1 MPDPVKKAP
10 PKGGRKGGTTF
21 PRLSLGEAQTYA
33 LKLVTKTH
41 AGPQS
46 KDVVFKGVF
55 NSSGPT
61 GAVRASALKQ
71 FGLLELD
78 DKGYRATQLAKDI
91 GAAPADKKV
100 PLLRKACV
108 APAPFKT
115 LYETFQGDE
124 VTKPRIRQ
132 QALNLNMH
140 PESVDTC
147 VDLFVSSLG
156 DGKAGYR

>member
-1 MPDPVKKAP
+1 MGSPTCKEAAQFAGVDPRTAGK
-10 PKGGRKGGTTF
+10 
-21 PRLSLGEAQTYA
+21 L
-33 LKLVTKTH
+33 LK
-41 AGPQS
+41 
-46 KDVVFKGVF
+46 
-55 NSSGPT
+55 N
-61 GAVRASALKQ
+61 
-71 FGLLELD
+71 GLLELD

-91 GAAPADKKV
+91 GAAPADEKV

-147 VDLFVSSLG
+147 VDLFVSSLETAKLATVDG
-156 DGKAGYR
+156 DKIRIVPASAVDQFGKPESPDSPTALDEPGGAGNESVEEEDPF